1 MKAYRSSLLYF
12 SKADPA
18 GPAGQAV
25 FESDGLLVVGPDA
38 NGRQV
43 VQAVGSHAAL
53 APRFADVP
61 TEHFPGR
68 IIAPGFV
75 DMHIHYPQLDV
86 IGSPADGLLP
96 WLENYTF
103 PHEKRFSAPEYSAQA
118 ATFFIAELL
127 RNGVTTALTFATSH
141 PESVNALM
149 TEAQKNQLRLIA
161 GKVLMDQNAPDGVR
175 DETEQSLI
183 DTEALIN
190 RWHGVDR
197 LGYAITPRFV
207 PTCSAAQLRGA
218 GELAAQYPDVW
229 IQSHVAENKD
239 EIAWV
244 HQLYPEVRSYLGV
257 YEQFGLLRP
266 RAVYAHCIHFDEDD
280 RALMRDSGA
289 AAAVCPTSNL
299 FLSSGYFDY
308 VGADRAGF
316 LYGLAS
322 DVGGGTSFSPF
333 HTMLAAYYVGR
344 EGHAKTGVSL
354 KPENLWWQHT
364 AGAARALGLQGVVGN
379 LLPGCEADFVVLNP
393 QATPLLARKTAQAAS
408 LAELLFALI
417 VLGDDRV
424 IEKTVISQAGGAGR
438 P

>member
-1 MKAYRSSLLYF
+1 MKAYRSSILYF
-12 SKADPA
+12 PDSS
-18 GPAGQAV
+18 QAAHAV
-25 FESDGLLVVGPDA
+25 LETDGLLVVGPDA
-38 NGRQV
+38 AGRQV
-43 VQAVGSHAAL
+43 VQAVGSYTEL
-53 APRFADVP
+53 APRFAEVP

-68 IIAPGFV
+68 IIAPGFI

-103 PHEKRFSAPEYSAQA
+103 PEEKRFSAPEYCAQA
-118 ATFFIAELL
+118 ADFFIAELL
-127 RNGVTTALTFATSH
+127 RNGVTTALAFATSH

-149 TEAQKNQLRLIA
+149 TAAQSQQLRLIA
-161 GKVLMDQNAPDGVR
+161 GKVLMDQHAPDGVR
-175 DETEQSLI
+175 DDTEQSLI
-183 DTEALIN
+183 DTEALIK

-207 PTCSAAQLRGA
+207 PTSSEAQLRGA

-244 HQLYPEVRSYLGV
+244 HQLYPKARSYLSV

-266 RAVYAHCIHFDEDD
+266 RAIYAHSIHFDEVD
-280 RALMRDSGA
+280 RALMRDSGT

-308 VGADRAGF
+308 ARADAAGF

-344 EGHAKTGVSL
+344 EGHAKAGLSL
-354 KPENLWWQHT
+354 TPQNLWWQHT
-364 AGAARALGLQGVVGN
+364 AGAARALGLAGVVGN

-393 QATPLLARKTAQAAS
+393 QATPLLARRTARAES
-408 LAELLFALI
+408 LDELLFAMI

-424 IEKTVISQAGGAGR
+424 IERTVISQFQNV
-438 P
+438 